1 MISHGTRWGKLVCAL
16 GESQRSKR
24 AVRGF
29 SLIEIL
35 IAVIILGLGLLG
47 LAALFPVVIREQRIG
62 TDNVLGVTVGN
73 SAKTILTKTDWSSLG
88 VAGVWGVALTAREA
102 NALGD
107 GGSTDIPFAGTSQ
120 RYELG
125 EWVVPEVLNAARG
138 GAGGQM
144 PVGATV
150 IGDPSRAAGRAGI
163 LLEARLYPMGGE
175 PQMVWDF
182 ALQRVSDFDFSTGP
196 YSDKLR
202 AAIFIR
208 RIDQRVQIPAE
219 RTLRDTLLGNVGATT
234 DRRFPLGEDADGLP
248 TLDGTGGVSG
258 TLRYAGLKKMTFNTE
273 FNVDP
278 IATSRRPATA
288 LTGIDTT
295 TSRGRLLA
303 QPGQKFV
310 DNLGN
315 IYTVTRV
322 EAEDVANRVR
332 CEISPPIPAASFE
345 FATNG
350 VQANG
355 LTPVMTAT
363 RRFREILFS
372 PQIPA
377 GVVLTEIE
385 P

>member
-1 MISHGTRWGKLVCAL
+1 MISHGTRIGKLVCAF
-16 GESQRSKR
+16 GNSERGVR
-24 AVRGF
+24 AARGF

-73 SAKTILTKTDWSSLG
+73 SAKTILTKTDWSMLG
-88 VAGVWGVALTAREA
+88 AGNVWASALTARSV
-102 NALGD
+102 NSLGD
-107 GGSTDIPFAGTSQ
+107 GGANDIPFAGTSQ

-125 EWVVPEVLNAARG
+125 EWVVPEVLTAARG

-150 IGDPSRAAGRAGI
+150 IGEANRPAARAGI
-163 LLEARLYPMGGE
+163 LLDARVYPVGGE

-182 ALQRVSDFDFSTGP
+182 ALQRVSDFDFATGP

-208 RIDQRVQIPAE
+208 RIDQRVQVPAE
-219 RTLRDTLLGNVGATT
+219 RTLRDTLLGNGGSAA
-234 DRRFPLGEDADGLP
+234 DRRFPIGEDADGLP
-248 TLDGTGGVSG
+248 TFDGTGGTPG
-258 TLRYAGLKKMTFNTE
+258 TLRYGGLKKLEFNTE

-278 IATSRRPATA
+278 PVTSRRPATA

-295 TSRGRLLA
+295 TSRGRLLS

-322 EAEDVANRVR
+322 EAEDVPNLVR

-363 RRFREILFS
+363 RRFREILFA